1 VTSVSAG
8 QARIKQGSGRL
19 NSTVSRSR
27 KGAWAAALGLVA
39 GLGCLTATA
48 GEADTED
55 EPALPLK
62 YSVTPFGGY
71 RLGGRLAIG
80 DTNSHVTIRDH
91 LSYGAAFDV
100 ATDEFTQ
107 YELFYSRQST
117 SLSGP
122 SPAPSDTVIE
132 YLHIGGTVAFTEW
145 QRVQPYF
152 LATVGGTRFS
162 PDSPL
167 GTDRLYFSLSVGG
180 GARIPL
186 NSHLALRLEA
196 RGFATFFNTN
206 TNVFCRSDQ
215 AGGVCLLHGSGSTFF
230 QGETLAGLAYTF

>member
-1 VTSVSAG
+1 M
-8 QARIKQGSGRL
+8 L
-19 NSTVSRSR
+19 LRSR
-27 KGAWAAALGLVA
+27 AAPWAAALLGWVTS
-39 GLGCLTATA
+39 LGCLTATA
-48 GEADTED
+48 TETGTD
-55 EPALPLK
+55 EEPALPLK

-71 RLGGRLAIG
+71 RFGGRFAIG
-80 DTNSHVTIRDH
+80 DTNSHDTARNH

-100 ATDEFTQ
+100 ATDETAQ

-122 SPAPSDTVIE
+122 SPAPSNTVIE
-132 YLHIGGTVAFTEW
+132 YLHIGGTVGLTDW

-152 LATVGGTRFS
+152 LGTLGATRFS

-167 GTDRLYFSLSVGG
+167 GSDRIYFSLSFGG
-180 GARIPL
+180 GVRLPF
-186 NSHLALRLEA
+186 NDHLALRLEA

-206 TNVFCRSDQ
+206 TNVFCRSGQ
-215 AGGVCLLHGSGSTFF
+215 AGGVCLLRGSGSTFF

>member
-1 VTSVSAG
+1 M
-8 QARIKQGSGRL
+8 L
-19 NSTVSRSR
+19 SRSR
-27 KGAWAAALGLVA
+27 AALWAAALGLVTS
-39 GLGCLTATA
+39 LGCLTATA
-48 GEADTED
+48 TEADTDE

-62 YSVTPFGGY
+62 YSVMPFGGY
-71 RLGGRLAIG
+71 RLGGRLGIG
-80 DTNSHVTIRDH
+80 DTNSHVTTRNH

-100 ATDEFTQ
+100 ATDESAQ

-132 YLHIGGTVAFTEW
+132 YLHIGGTVGVTDW

-152 LATVGGTRFS
+152 LGTLGATRFS
-162 PDSPL
+162 PDSPI
-167 GTDRLYFSLSVGG
+167 GSDRIYFSLSFGG
-180 GARIPL
+180 GVRIPF
-186 NSHLALRLEA
+186 NDHLALRLEA

-230 QGETLAGLAYTF
+230 QGETLAGLAYAF

>member
-1 VTSVSAG
+1 M
-8 QARIKQGSGRL
+8 L
-19 NSTVSRSR
+19 LRSR
-27 KGAWAAALGLVA
+27 AAPWAAALLGWVTS
-39 GLGCLTATA
+39 LGCLTATA
-48 GEADTED
+48 TEADTDE

-62 YSVTPFGGY
+62 YSVMPFGGY
-71 RLGGRLAIG
+71 RFGGRFAIG
-80 DTNSHVTIRDH
+80 DTNSHDTARNH

-100 ATDEFTQ
+100 ATDEWAQ

-117 SLSGP
+117 RLSGP

-132 YLHIGGTVAFTEW
+132 YLHIGGTVGITDW

-152 LATVGGTRFS
+152 LATVGATRFS

-167 GTDRLYFSLSVGG
+167 GSDRLYFSLSLGG
-180 GARIPL
+180 GVRFPF
-186 NSHLALRLEA
+186 NDHLALRCEA

-215 AGGVCLLHGSGSTFF
+215 AGGVCLLRGSGSTFF